1 MAQESSFH
9 DIQISSNDIAV
20 RKIGLHDLWQ
30 SLREGYDDFNAKPS
44 FGAFLILIYPLSALL
59 FTLLLLSD
67 SLLYLSVPMVA
78 GLTLFGPAISVAL
91 FNISRRRELGL
102 DLTWRSAFEFVHSAS
117 FAPIVAL
124 SIIMALLYAAWLIM
138 AQNLYF
144 DRFGASPPASIS
156 EFVTLLVTTKDGA
169 ALMLYG
175 NVVGLLFAFTALAIS
190 VVGFPLLLDKP
201 VTSLTAVSVSVK
213 AVTANL
219 FVMAVWGLTVVA
231 LLAIGALLLLVGLAV
246 ILPILGHAT
255 WHLYR
260 KLVEP

>member
-1 MAQESSFH
+1 MAQESSFQ
-9 DIQISSNDIAV
+9 DIQVSSSEIAI
-20 RKIGLHDLWQ
+20 RKIGLSDLWQ
-30 SLREGYDDFNAKPS
+30 SLKEGYDDFNAMPS
-44 FGAFLILIYPLSALL
+44 FGAFLLVIYPVSAFL
-59 FTLLLLSD
+59 FSLLLLSD
-67 SLLYLSVPMVA
+67 SLLYLAVPIVA
-78 GLTLFGPAISVAL
+78 GFTFVGPAISVAL
-91 FNISRRRELGL
+91 FNISRRREQGL
-102 DLTWRSAFEFVHSAS
+102 DLTWRSSFEFVHSAS

-124 SIIMALLYAAWLIM
+124 SILMMLLYVTWLIL

-144 DRFGASPPASIS
+144 DRFGAAPPISIA
-156 EFVTLLVTTKDGA
+156 EFINQLMTTKNGA
-169 ALMLYG
+169 ALILYG

-201 VTSLTAVSVSVK
+201 VTSFTAVSVSMR

-219 FVMAVWGLTVVA
+219 FVMAAWGLIVVV

-246 ILPILGHAT
+246 VLPVLGHAT